1 MSSSFFSQCF
11 GYSASIMFVYTN
23 MGIYTCFGAQGVGV
37 EFSIRDF
44 DFPAE
49 PFNCFLQTCDGLRI
63 CLVVFKDNGHFVF
76 GNQFCKIGESAPP
89 PPPAPPRTSPRENLR
104 PSLPSAVA
112 RGRYIRGCSG
122 VWFADAMVWS
132 IF

>member
-1 MSSSFFSQCF
+1 TLVPRGRPLTDWYWNRLMSSSFFSQCF

-63 CLVVFKDNGHFVF
+63 CLVVFEDIGHFVC
-76 GNQFCKIGESAPP
+76 GNQFCKIGDP
-89 PPPAPPRTSPRENLR
+89 PPPALRAASVETKSVAWTSK
-104 PSLPSAVA
+104 S
-112 RGRYIRGCSG
+112 
-122 VWFADAMVWS
+122 
-132 IF
+132 